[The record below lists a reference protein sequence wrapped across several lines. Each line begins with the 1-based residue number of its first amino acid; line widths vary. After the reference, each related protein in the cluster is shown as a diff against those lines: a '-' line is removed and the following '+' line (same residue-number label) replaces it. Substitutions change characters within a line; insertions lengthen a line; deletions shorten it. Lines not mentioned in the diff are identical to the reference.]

1 MIKFFFIFISLFSIV
16 FAEQKDEHQSSIK
29 KEQNKKIL
37 VEKLKGLVFQGKYS
51 EIKDLKDPI
60 VIDNVDIP
68 NPNEFKKKID
78 KFIGDPIT
86 IEKLDEIKI
95 FVVNY
100 FRKEGYPLVGVNI
113 PVGQDITDGDVYVV
127 IQVAKL
133 GKVEVE
139 GARYFSKERIKKQV
153 RLKPNEK
160 ISTNKV
166 IQDLEWL
173 NDNPFRNV
181 SAIYQAGDNL
191 NETDVIFNVEDRFP
205 MRVYA
210 GYENSSYTIA
220 GSSRFIAGFN
230 LGNLFKSDQQL
241 NFQFMSAKK
250 FNDWWGVS
258 GNYIIPLPWKNILKF
273 LGSYSRAISD
283 EAALQ
288 SVTGKGWT
296 AAMRYE
302 IPLPIIG
309 NLSHDL
315 IAGFDFKRTNNF
327 LLFAE
332 NLVFD
337 RFIDVAQFLLK
348 YQGTYDDSFGV
359 TSFEVSAF
367 YSPGGITKNNKTS
380 KFEIERPEAK
390 SDYGYID
397 LDIERVTRLKADLS
411 WVINFLGQLSYA
423 KLLLSEQLSLGG
435 SFTIRGYME
444 NEVAG
449 DNGILLKNE
458 IRFPSIRFQKKNMKN
473 ALQFLAFL
481 DYGFAT
487 NVDKSIVESSKSLL
501 SVGPGVRFNMST
513 YLTLRFDYGFQ
524 LLKIN
529 GKPFPKSGRS
539 RGHLSVIASY

>member
-1 MIKFFFIFISLFSIV
+1 IV
-16 FAEQKDEHQSSIK
+16 FAEQKNEYQSSLK

-37 VEKLKGLVFQGKYS
+37 VEKLKSLVFQDKYS
-51 EIKDLKDPI
+51 EIKDLKDPV

-68 NPNEFKKKID
+68 DPRGFKKKID
-78 KFIGDPIT
+78 KFIGEPIT
-86 IEKLDEIKI
+86 LEKLDEIKI

-100 FRKEGYPLVGVNI
+100 FREEGYPLVGVNI
-113 PVGQDITDGDVYVV
+113 PVGQDITDGDVYVI

-133 GKVEVE
+133 GVVKVE

-181 SAIYQAGDNL
+181 SAIYQAGDSL
-191 NETDVIFNVEDRFP
+191 NETDVILNVEDRVP
-205 MRVYA
+205 MRVYG

-220 GSSRFIAGFN
+220 GSSRFVGGFN

-250 FNDWWGVS
+250 INDWWGIA

-273 LGSYSRAISD
+273 LGSYSRAVSD
-283 EAALQ
+283 EAEFQ

-296 AAMRYE
+296 VASRYE

-309 NLSHDL
+309 NLSHDF
-315 IAGFDFKRTNNF
+315 IIGFDFKRTNNF
-327 LLFAE
+327 LLFAK
-332 NLVFD
+332 NLAFD
-337 RFIDVAQFLLK
+337 EFIDVAQFLLK

-359 TSFEVSAF
+359 TSFELSAF
-367 YSPGGITKNNKTS
+367 YSPGSITKNNKTS
-380 KFEIERPEAK
+380 KFEIERPGAK

-411 WVINFLGQLSYA
+411 WVINFLGQLSFS

-435 SFTIRGYME
+435 SFSVRGYME
-444 NEVAG
+444 NEVTG
-449 DNGILLKNE
+449 DSGILLKNE
-458 IRFPSIRFQKKNMKN
+458 IRFPCIRFQKKSLKN
-473 ALQFLAFL
+473 TLQFLAFL

-487 NVDKSIVESSKSLL
+487 DVDKSVVESSKSLL

-524 LLKIN
+524 LIEVN
-529 GKPFPKSGRS
+529 GRPFQNGGRS

>member
-1 MIKFFFIFISLFSIV
+1 MV
-16 FAEQKDEHQSSIK
+16 FAEQKDEYQSSLK

-68 NPNEFKKKID
+68 DPNGFKKKIG

-113 PVGQDITDGDVYVV
+113 PVGQDITDGDVYVI

-191 NETDVIFNVEDRFP
+191 NETDIILNVEDRFP

-220 GSSRFIAGFN
+220 GSSRFVAGFN

-273 LGSYSRAISD
+273 LGSYS
-283 EAALQ
+283 
-288 SVTGKGWT
+288 
-296 AAMRYE
+296 
-302 IPLPIIG
+302 
-309 NLSHDL
+309 
-315 IAGFDFKRTNNF
+315 
-327 LLFAE
+327 
-332 NLVFD
+332 
-337 RFIDVAQFLLK
+337 
-348 YQGTYDDSFGV
+348 
-359 TSFEVSAF
+359 
-367 YSPGGITKNNKTS
+367 
-380 KFEIERPEAK
+380 
-390 SDYGYID
+390 
-397 LDIERVTRLKADLS
+397 
-411 WVINFLGQLSYA
+411 
-423 KLLLSEQLSLGG
+423 
-435 SFTIRGYME
+435 
-444 NEVAG
+444 
-449 DNGILLKNE
+449 
-458 IRFPSIRFQKKNMKN
+458 
-473 ALQFLAFL
+473 
-481 DYGFAT
+481 
-487 NVDKSIVESSKSLL
+487 
-501 SVGPGVRFNMST
+501 
-513 YLTLRFDYGFQ
+513 
-524 LLKIN
+524 
-529 GKPFPKSGRS
+529 
-539 RGHLSVIASY
+539 